1 MQPTMTACS
10 LLMHVCL
17 LFRRKPLIRRLNDF
31 KDLRSLTIHKILR
44 KLLPQMNEQLFLGI
58 YAHAN
63 TTTTTDHKFRISK
76 LAFILISWRLG
87 TNGFSQR
94 RKQYLTDAKLALRS
108 QYSTTNPAQPSL
120 SLPVKGGRGERD
132 AGGVDGTENSGE
144 MEGKII
150 TCCLCMCPI
159 PALFPWRRGL
169 AGVQAQHRCNRP
181 NGRGTGVQKI
191 ERHTR
196 WGMREVYREKNTGIW
211 TTRSRVLRAV
221 VNAENKH
228 RAAAAD
234 TLEDKNYESSTTQR
248 ETTVAQF
255 CDPWVLV
262 ISVDYLTTAKP
273 CKYISSA
280 DKWKICSGAMFFF
293 WSMNVK
299 QG

>member
-1 MQPTMTACS
+1 M
-10 LLMHVCL
+10 
-17 LFRRKPLIRRLNDF
+17 D
-31 KDLRSLTIHKILR
+31 
-44 KLLPQMNEQLFLGI
+44 EQLFLGI

-63 TTTTTDHKFRISK
+63 TNTTTDHKFRISK

-94 RKQYLTDAKLALRS
+94 RKQYLTDAKLTLRS

-159 PALFPWRRGL
+159 PAPFPWWRGL

-181 NGRGTGVQKI
+181 DGRGTGVQKI

-234 TLEDKNYESSTTQR
+234 TLQDKNYESSTTQR
-248 ETTVAQF
+248 KTNNRGTFLWSVS
-255 CDPWVLV
+255 VV
-262 ISVDYLTTAKP
+262 ISVDYLMTAKP
-273 CKYISSA
+273 CKYNLST
-280 DKWKICSGAMFFF
+280 DKWKICSGAFFF
-293 WSMNVK
+293 ANER
-299 QG
+299 